1 MRPVTVKEFIEQ
13 LKLSLTRV
21 IPPFPL
27 KVVELNPHRFK
38 GRITLA
44 SGRNVD
50 IFYGCKKGR
59 IDFALI
65 DKNERIW
72 GIDNLGG
79 WHLHPLWNEKEHIK
93 VEYTSV
99 EQIVRELKAV
109 IEKLNN
115 KKQL

>member
-1 MRPVTVKEFIEQ
+1 MRPVSVKEFIEQ

-21 IPPFPL
+21 LPHL
-27 KVVELNPHRFK
+27 TLRVVELNPHRFK

-65 DKNERIW
+65 DENKRIW
-72 GIDNLGG
+72 GIDNLGE
-79 WHLHPLWNEKEHIK
+79 WHLHPLWNEKEHIATD
-93 VEYTSV
+93 YTSI
-99 EQIVRELKAV
+99 EQIVKELKSV
-109 IEKLNN
+109 IEKLS
-115 KKQL
+115 